1 MALSLTTPV
10 ELAPIPATARA
21 PVRANGPRRVLDA
34 WIARYALP
42 SAAALDAVA
51 RLRPAVVVTGASRG
65 IGLAI
70 ARRFARA
77 GCDVAL
83 LARDAGPLQEAA
95 SAIEHDYT
103 VSRGDRVAQLVLVKV
118 EQAAFE
124 LVGEG
129 GLEDSQRGTGGF
141 GHTGT

>member
-70 ARRFARA
+70 ARPFAGA

-95 SAIEHDYT
+95 AAIEHDYT
-103 VSRGDRVAQLVLVKV
+103 VSALAVAIDIT
-118 EQAAFE
+118 AA
-124 LVGEG
+124 
-129 GLEDSQRGTGGF
+129 DAP
-141 GHTGT
+141 